1 MENNF
6 SITIGRQYGSGGREI
21 GELLAE
27 RLGMTFYDKE
37 LLVEAV
43 KESGLEPEIFE
54 QFDEKP
60 TNSFFYSLLMGIR
73 AGKIQPN
80 QYDLALPEQ
89 VHQIGFDVIRKLA
102 EEKSCIFIGRC
113 ADYALRAHPNC
124 LKLFIYAPL
133 DSRIERIQKRRN
145 VDAQEAADLI
155 RQTDKQRAAYYNY
168 YSNQKWGAIGSYQLC
183 IDSSLCGVEGTVDLL
198 EQLVQKRKRA

>member
-1 MENNF
+1 
-6 SITIGRQYGSGGREI
+6 
-21 GELLAE
+21 
-27 RLGMTFYDKE
+27 
-37 LLVEAV
+37 
-43 KESGLEPEIFE
+43 
-54 QFDEKP
+54 
-60 TNSFFYSLLMGIR
+60 MGIR

-113 ADYALRAHPNC
+113 ADYALRAHSNC